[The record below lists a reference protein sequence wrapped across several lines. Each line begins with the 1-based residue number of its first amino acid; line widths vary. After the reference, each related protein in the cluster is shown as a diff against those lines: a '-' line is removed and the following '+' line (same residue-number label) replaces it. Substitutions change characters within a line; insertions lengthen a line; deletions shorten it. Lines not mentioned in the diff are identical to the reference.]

1 MMLAY
6 GTTDIQLQ
14 YIAPN

>member
-1 MMLAY
+1 MLAY